1 MLRWFEQRID
11 PFRPSADSQPPE
23 GLIAFYWSYV
33 VQAWPLFLVVLVT
46 GFMAAAIEVVLF
58 VYLGRIIDMVKE
70 AENASTFFADNGASL
85 AWMAFIAVVARP
97 VLFGLHNVL
106 VNQSIIPTFT
116 NLVRW
121 QTHRY
126 VLRQSLSFFQND
138 YAGRIASRIMQTGAA
153 LRESVIQSIDAL
165 WFIVIYTVMAG
176 AIFLDTDPRLMVPLI
191 VWLVLIVVTLAYFVP
206 RVMTRAK
213 AMSDA
218 RSTLTGRIVDSY
230 TNISTLKLFAHSAR
244 EDAYAREA
252 IADQTERS
260 REELRLITHM
270 ELTVWSINGLLIVA
284 TTGLAL
290 WLWSQGLMTVGAIAV
305 AAGLVIRI
313 NNMAG
318 WVLFVVT
325 GIFENFGTVQEGM
338 ETIARPHTVVDVP
351 DAKPLTVTEGDIRF
365 EDVSFGYG
373 MERGLVH
380 NLTMVVRPGEKVGIV
395 GRSGAGKSTL
405 VNLLLR
411 FYDVEGGRI
420 AIDGQD
426 IACVTQDSLRSQIGM
441 VTQDTSLLHRSI
453 MENILYGRP
462 DAGEEAAMEAARRA
476 HAHDFIQDLEDHE
489 GRTAYAARV
498 GERGVKLSGGQ
509 RQRIAIARALLKDAP
524 ILILDEATSALDSE
538 VEAAIQEQ
546 LYNLMTG
553 KTVIAIAHRLSTI
566 SAMDRLI
573 IMDQGRIVEEG
584 SHDQLIGAGGLY
596 AQLWAR
602 QSGGFLAPDEKAK
615 AVEVTTPQADTP
627 RKSPTATIVKPERFR
642 LPN

>member
-1 MLRWFEQRID
+1 MFRWFEQRID
-11 PFRPSADSQPPE
+11 PFRSSPDAQPPE
-23 GLIAFYWSYV
+23 GLVAFYWHYIRQV
-33 VQAWPLFLVVLVT
+33 WPVFLAVLVS
-46 GFMAAAIEVVLF
+46 GFFAAAIEVVLF
-58 VYLGRIIDMVKE
+58 VYLGQILDMVKDT
-70 AENASTFFADNGASL
+70 ENTATFFADHGATL
-85 AWMAFIAVVARP
+85 AWMAFVAIVARP
-97 VLFGLHNVL
+97 VLFGVHTLL
-106 VNQSIIPTFT
+106 VNQAIIPTFT

-138 YAGRIASRIMQTGAA
+138 FAGRIASRIMQTGAA
-153 LRESVIQSIDAL
+153 LRESVVQSIDAL

-176 AIFLDTDPRLMVPLI
+176 YIFFEADARLMVPLI
-191 VWLVLIVVTLAYFVP
+191 IWLVLIVATLTYFVP
-206 RVMTRAK
+206 RVMNRAK

-218 RSTLTGRIVDSY
+218 RSTVTGRIVDSY
-230 TNISTLKLFAHSAR
+230 TNAPTLKLFAHTKR
-244 EDAYAREA
+244 EDDYAREA
-252 IADQTERS
+252 IADQTQKS
-260 REELRLITHM
+260 HDELRLITQM

-284 TTGLAL
+284 TTGLAI
-290 WLWSQGLMTVGAIAV
+290 WLWSQGLITVGAIAV
-305 AAGLVIRI
+305 ATGLVIRI

-318 WVLFVVT
+318 WVLFVVA
-325 GIFENFGTVQEGM
+325 GIFENFGMVQEGM
-338 ETIARPHTVVDVP
+338 ETISRQRTVIDVP
-351 DAKPLTVTEGDIRF
+351 DAKPIIVENGEIRF

-373 MERGLVH
+373 MERGLVN

-411 FYDVEGGRI
+411 FYDLEGGRI
-420 AIDGQD
+420 LIDGQD
-426 IACVTQDSLRSQIGM
+426 IAKVQQDTLRAEIGM
-441 VTQDTSLLHRSI
+441 VTQDTSLLHRTI

-462 DAGEEAAMEAARRA
+462 DAGDEAAMEAAKRA
-476 HAHDFIQDLEDHE
+476 HAHDFILDLEDHE
-489 GRTAYAARV
+489 RSKGYAARV

-546 LYNLMTG
+546 LYNLMAG

-584 SHDQLIGAGGLY
+584 PHDQLVGAGGLY

-602 QSGGFLAPDEKAK
+602 QSGGFLAKDDKATAHAPDGQSSVAS
-615 AVEVTTPQADTP
+615 
-627 RKSPTATIVKPERFR
+627 RKSPTASMVKPERFR
-642 LPN
+642 LPS